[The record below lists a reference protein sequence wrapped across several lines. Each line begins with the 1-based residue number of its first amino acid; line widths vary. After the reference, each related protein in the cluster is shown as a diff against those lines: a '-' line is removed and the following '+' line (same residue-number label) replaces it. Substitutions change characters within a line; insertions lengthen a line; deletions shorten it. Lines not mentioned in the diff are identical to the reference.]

1 MSHRQRIAWKPQN
14 YEARVASVR
23 IRCLKP
29 MKVLRRQGLP
39 IELYRERHEKDYRL
53 IIFSKAYHA
62 RDVELARRLKSRGTK
77 IVFDLCDNHFLLASE
92 RVERLKTMLG
102 LADHWVV
109 SSRALADVVRQ
120 EMAGEARP
128 ITVIEDAVETDL
140 SGPVLDLWGR
150 VRAQRQLHQLKRFL
164 NGPANRQALRLVWFG
179 NHKASYG
186 DSGLAHMQ
194 KLRPLLERLRSR
206 YPLTLTII
214 SNSREVF
221 ENVFRDWQL
230 PVFYL
235 DWSAHTFF
243 DAMRCHQVTVIPIE
257 VNAFTRVKT
266 NNRIALSLSLGL
278 GVVADG
284 IDSYRVFSD
293 CAFLDDWEKGVSAY
307 LEDPRLI
314 RQHTDCATGV
324 IQAQFSLPVI
334 AKRWQG
340 LIEGVLTG

>member
-1 MSHRQRIAWKPQN
+1 MTGRHKIAWKPQN

-29 MKVLRRQGLP
+29 MKVLRRQGLS

-92 RVERLKTMLG
+92 RVERLRAMLG

-120 EMAGEARP
+120 EMAGEERP
-128 ITVIEDAVETDL
+128 LTVIEDAVEEDL
-140 SGPVLDLWGR
+140 SGRALDLWGWAG
-150 VRAQRQLHQLKRFL
+150 AQVQLHHLKQFL
-164 NGPANRQALRLVWFG
+164 NGPANRQALHLVWFG

-194 KLRPLLERLRSR
+194 KLRPLLERLHSR
-206 YPLTLTII
+206 YSLTLTII

-221 ENVFRDWQL
+221 ESVFRDWKL
-230 PVFYL
+230 PLFYL

-243 DAMRCHQVTVIPIE
+243 DAMRCHQVAVIPIE

-284 IDSYRVFSD
+284 IDSYRVFSE
-293 CAFLDDWEKGVSAY
+293 CSFLNQWEKGLRNY
-307 LEDPRLI
+307 LEYPDLI
-314 RQHTDCATGV
+314 EKHVALGRQL
-324 IQAQFSLPVI
+324 IKKEFSLPVI
-334 AKRWQG
+334 ADRWRE
-340 LIEGVLTG
+340 LMDHV

>member
-1 MSHRQRIAWKPQN
+1 MTGRHKIAWKPQN

-39 IELYRERHEKDYRL
+39 IELYRERREKDYRL

-62 RDVELARRLKSRGTK
+62 RD
-77 IVFDLCDNHFLLASE
+77 
-92 RVERLKTMLG
+92 
-102 LADHWVV
+102 
-109 SSRALADVVRQ
+109 
-120 EMAGEARP
+120 
-128 ITVIEDAVETDL
+128 AVETDL
-140 SGPVLDLWGR
+140 SGRFFDLVGWT
-150 VRAQRQLHQLKRFL
+150 RAQMHLYRLKQFL
-164 NGPANRQALRLVWFG
+164 TRPANRQALHLVWFD

-194 KLRPLLERLRSR
+194 KLRPLLEHLQTR

-214 SNSREVF
+214 SNSREVL
-221 ENVFRDWQL
+221 ETVFRDWKL
-230 PVFYL
+230 PLCYV

-243 DAMRCHQVTVIPIE
+243 AAMRCHQVALIPIE
-257 VNAFTRVKT
+257 VNAFTQVKT

-293 CAFLDDWEKGVSAY
+293 CVFLDDWETGLFAY
-307 LEDPRLI
+307 LEEPGLI
-314 RQHTDCATGV
+314 HQHTDCAARL

-334 AKRWQG
+334 ARRWRK
-340 LIEGVLTG
+340 LIETVCVEPADE

>member
-1 MSHRQRIAWKPQN
+1 
-14 YEARVASVR
+14 
-23 IRCLKP
+23 
-29 MKVLRRQGLP
+29 MKVLRQQGLP
-39 IELYRERHEKDYRL
+39 IELYRERHENDYRL
-53 IIFSKAYHA
+53 IIFSKAYHI
-62 RDVELARRLKSRGTK
+62 RDVELARRLKARGIK

-92 RVERLKTMLG
+92 RVERLRAMLG

-109 SSRALADVVRQ
+109 SSRALAEVLRQ
-120 EMAGEARP
+120 EMAGVERP
-128 ITVIEDAVETDL
+128 LTVIEDAVETDL
-140 SGPVLDLWGR
+140 SGRFFDLVGW
-150 VRAQRQLHQLKRFL
+150 VRAQMQLYHLKQFL
-164 NGPANRQALRLVWFG
+164 NRPANRQAMHLVWFG

-194 KLRPLLERLRSR
+194 KLRPLLERLQTR

-221 ENVFRDWQL
+221 ETVLRDWKL
-230 PVFYL
+230 PLCYV

-243 DAMRCHQVTVIPIE
+243 AAMRCHQVALIPIE

-284 IDSYRVFSD
+284 IDSYRAFSD
-293 CAFLDDWEKGVSAY
+293 CASLDDWETGLSAY
-307 LEDPRLI
+307 LEEPGLI
-314 RQHTDCATGV
+314 HQHTDCAARL

-334 AKRWQG
+334 ARRWRG
-340 LIEGVLTG
+340 LIDEVLAT